1 MRRDICAS
9 GFASWCRAM
18 RSSRVGA
25 SQESVCSSSCPGLRI
40 NVSKLVVFDYE
51 IGILRRGLRD
61 WISNLWGKISAS
73 FLHLKR
79 DFSLDILRRG
89 LHGWISSLWG
99 RSHFDKAPSRRRQSD
114 VSRTEVSW
122 PSYFLPLKE
131 TFPRQSGGKVHH
143 EYPAE
148 GLENAFSSTGKRES
162 PSQA

>member
-1 MRRDICAS
+1 MKRTNIWSTDELGLGRPKPQRYQHLMCLKLL
-9 GFASWCRAM
+9 SWRKLATIQF
-18 RSSRVGA
+18 
-25 SQESVCSSSCPGLRI
+25 QESVCSSSCPGLRI

-51 IGILRRGLRD
+51 IGILRRGLR
-61 WISNLWGKISAS
+61 
-73 FLHLKR
+73 
-79 DFSLDILRRG
+79 
-89 LHGWISSLWG
+89 GWISSLWG

-122 PSYFLPLKE
+122 PSFFLPLKE

>member
-1 MRRDICAS
+1 MKRTNIWSTDELGLGRPKPQIYQHLMCLKLL
-9 GFASWCRAM
+9 SWRKLATIQF
-18 RSSRVGA
+18 
-25 SQESVCSSSCPGLRI
+25 QESVCSSSCPGLRI

-51 IGILRRGLRD
+51 IGILRRGLR
-61 WISNLWGKISAS
+61 
-73 FLHLKR
+73 
-79 DFSLDILRRG
+79 
-89 LHGWISSLWG
+89 GWISSLWG

-122 PSYFLPLKE
+122 PSFFLPLKE